1 MFDDVRINFFPFLE
15 IISGPDAKKKM
26 GKFLKV
32 NKQNFELKS
41 SQS

>member
-1 MFDDVRINFFPFLE
+1 MMSELTFFLFLE

-32 NKQNFELKS
+32 KQNFDVIINGI
-41 SQS
+41 